1 MTNAATAIVSKET
14 VFVILAGLV
23 NGVIQHFQLAHLAVV
38 LLLVA
43 LLLVVL
49 AQAAVLEHFAR
60 THVLMQMMANV
71 MMEVQAQLMTF
82 AIWVLTA
89 LTAVFVTLLLHQAAH
104 LQQAALV
111 VLQAVN

>member
-23 NGVIQHFQLAHLAVV
+23 NGVIQHFQLVHLA
-38 LLLVA
+38 VA

-71 MMEVQAQLMTF
+71 MMEVRAQLMTF

-89 LTAVFVTLLLHQAAH
+89 LTVVFVTLPLHQAVH

-111 VLQAVN
+111 VLLAVN